1 MKRILLLLLAVF
13 FSASLVAQTGEIQ
26 GKVLDPDLGEGL
38 PFATVTTVVNGTLTG
53 AQTDFDGFYS
63 IKPLPPGNYE
73 VTVQYVGYQTQ
84 VINNVLV
91 SSDKSTFLD
100 IEMGVESQMMET
112 VVVTEYR
119 VPLLK
124 ADETST
130 GATVTKEDIENL
142 PTRNVQSIASTTA
155 GVYKDEESGN
165 VNVKGAR
172 AEATDYYIDGVKV
185 RGSTAIPASAIEQMS
200 VVTGGVPAKYG
211 DATGG
216 IINIT
221 TRGPSREYHGGIE
234 VLSSK
239 LLDPYDYNLIGGNI
253 SGPILKRNRGTDQE
267 RALLGFIVSA
277 EYQHEKDDF
286 PSYVGVDVVKDSVY
300 NAIVSNPLIQAPN
313 SSGFQKSADFL
324 TSSDFENRD
333 ARETLPRD
341 AINGTFKVDFQP
353 VTNLNFTIGGSY
365 NYNKGGVGLRSAFI
379 KDIVRRMDP
388 LASDHLPVYTDN
400 TYRLF
405 ARFTQRFGARDLNA
419 EVNREEEERGS
430 VFSNAFYSIQFDYT
444 RDRLIREDPVHQD
457 NFFNYGYVGRFDLDR
472 SAVYSQGPIPLED
485 GNGVP
490 ITLTDQDGNPITLSG
505 RIFEGFQETGVSY
518 TADAENSPNPVAV
531 QHNQSLVD
539 LSGGN
544 GSFNNLAEWQTN
556 LGLLNG
562 GRPTTLFS
570 VYSLY
575 YMPGVG
581 FGSYLEDD
589 NDQYRLVFNGSVDI
603 KKPGASDRNK
613 HAIEFGFE
621 YEQRIDR
628 RYFLTAD
635 NLWDRMRRVVSNP
648 GTDIVRDLENPILI
662 IDGEEIPLADYNEDI
677 HGAFSIYD
685 TIAYNFTRLEDSEG
699 NISQSFFDE
708 QVRQQFGFGDYDF
721 VNIDALSPE
730 DLSLD
735 LFSPEDLFGSGTESD
750 NLVQYYGFDHTGKK
764 LSGQPAFE
772 DFFERDEQG
781 RLVGAVGAFRP
792 VYSAAYIQDKFAYK
806 DLNFNIG
813 LRVDRFDAN
822 QKVPKDPYSLYGT
835 RKAGEVTT
843 IDGVAITHPETI
855 GDDFVVYVDDPT
867 NPSSDIKGYRDG
879 DDWYT
884 ADGTFTNDPRIL
896 AESGNLFPY
905 LSGTLNDG
913 NPEDD
918 IQDEDFDLSTA
929 FEDYAPQYS
938 WMPRVAFSFNISDEA
953 QFFAHYSVLT
963 QRPQSRVNA
972 FAEQYYFFSA
982 SATGRL
988 FNNPNLRPEKTID
1001 YQIGFKQKLSRSSV
1015 LSIAAFYRE
1024 MRDMIQVI
1032 AVPFAYPVTSY
1043 NTFGNID
1050 FGTVKGFEISYDLRR
1065 TGNIRLTANYT
1076 LQFADGTGSSDLG
1089 AQNQINSGQAN
1100 IRSINPLDFDSRH
1113 SFNINFDYRFAD
1125 GSKYNGPK
1133 IGGVDLFANAGANFI
1148 LQARSGT
1155 PYTQQAFATP
1165 EGQFGVAG
1173 RPQTFG
1179 SINGSR
1185 LPWNYRVD
1193 MRLDKDFKLRKKKD
1207 GKDALFLNVYLQVQ
1221 NLLNTENV
1229 INVYSYTGSPS
1240 DDGFLTS
1247 PEGQTSVSSQISAES
1262 FTELY
1267 RQKVN
1272 NPTNYGLP
1280 RRIRLG
1286 AAFSF

>member
-1 MKRILLLLLAVF
+1 MKRILLLFLAVF
-13 FSASLVAQTGEIQ
+13 FSASLTAQTGEIQ
-26 GKVLDPDLGEGL
+26 GKVLDPELGEGL
-38 PFATVTTVVNGTLTG
+38 PFATVTTVVQGTLTG

-63 IKPLPPGNYE
+63 IKPLPPGSYE
-73 VTVQYVGYQTQ
+73 VTVKYVGYQTQ
-84 VINNVLV
+84 VIKDVLV
-91 SSDKSTFLD
+91 SADKSTFLD
-100 IEMGVESQMMET
+100 IEMSPEASMIET

-155 GVYKDEESGN
+155 GVYKDDESGD
-165 VNVKGAR
+165 VNVKGSR
-172 AEATDYYIDGVKV
+172 SEATDYYIDGVKV

-221 TRGPSREYHGGIE
+221 TRGPSREFHGGIE

-239 LLDPYDYNLIGGNI
+239 FLDPYDYNLIGGNI
-253 SGPILKRNRGTDQE
+253 SGPILKKNKGTEQE
-267 RALLGFIVSA
+267 RAMLGFIVSA

-286 PSYVGVDVVKDSVY
+286 PSYLGVDVVKDSVKQ
-300 NAIVSNPLIQAPN
+300 ALIDNPLVRSNN
-313 SSGFQKSADFL
+313 SSGFLKSADFL
-324 TSSDFENRD
+324 TADDFENLD
-333 ARETLPRD
+333 ARPSLPRD
-341 AINGTFKVDFQP
+341 ALNGTFKVDFQP
-353 VTNLNFTIGGSY
+353 VRNLNFTVGGSY

-379 KDIVRRMDP
+379 KDVMRRMDP
-388 LASDHLPVYTDN
+388 LASEHLPVYTDN

-405 ARFTQRFGARDLNA
+405 ARFTQRFGGRVEELV
-419 EVNREEEERGS
+419 EGEEEKGGL
-430 VFSNAFYSIQFDYT
+430 FSNAFYSIQIDYT
-444 RDRLIREDPVHQD
+444 RDRLIREDPIHKD
-457 NFFNYGYVGRFDLDR
+457 NLFNYGYIGRFDIDR
-472 SAVYSQGPIPLED
+472 APVYSQGPVPLED
-485 GNGVP
+485 SNGVP
-490 ITLTDQDGNPITLSG
+490 IPLTGPDGQPLSLSG
-505 RIFEGFQETGVSY
+505 RIFEGFQETGV
-518 TADAENSPNPVAV
+518 TFTGDLENDPNPVGI
-531 QHNQSLVD
+531 QHNNALQELA
-539 LSGGN
+539 GGP
-544 GSFNNLAEWQTN
+544 GSFNNLAQWQSN

-562 GRPTTLFS
+562 GRPVTLFS

-589 NDQYRLVFNGSVDI
+589 NDQYRLVFNGSADI

-628 RYFLTAD
+628 RFFITAD
-635 NLWDRMRRVVSNP
+635 DLWDRMRRIVSNP
-648 GTDIVRDLENPILI
+648 GLDIVRDLENPILV
-662 IDGEEIPLADYNEDI
+662 IDGEEIPLAEYSDEI

-685 TIAYNFTRLEDSEG
+685 TVRYDFTRLEDSEG

-708 QVRQQFGFGDYDF
+708 QVREQFGYGSFDF
-721 VNIDALSPE
+721 VNIDQLTPDE
-730 DLSLD
+730 LSLD
-735 LFSPEDLFGSGTESD
+735 MFSPEDLFGSGTQSD
-750 NLVQYYGFDHTGKK
+750 NLVDYYGFDHTGKK
-764 LSGQPAFE
+764 LSSQPAFE
-772 DFFERDEQG
+772 DFFKRDEDG
-781 RLVGAVGAFRP
+781 RLIGAIGAFRP
-792 VYSAAYIQDKFAYK
+792 VYAAAYIQDKFAYK
-806 DLNFNIG
+806 DLNFNVG

-835 RKAGEVTT
+835 RKAGEVTE
-843 IDGVAITHPETI
+843 IEGVSVTHPETI

-867 NPSSDIKGYRDG
+867 NPSPNIKGYRDG
-879 DDWYT
+879 QDWYT
-884 ADGTFTNDPRIL
+884 AEGVFTNDPRIL

-905 LSGTLNDG
+905 LTGTLNDG

-918 IQDEDFDLSTA
+918 IQDPDFDLSTA

-938 WMPRVAFSFNISDEA
+938 WMPRIAFSFNISDEA

-972 FAEQYYFFSA
+972 FAEQYYHLSA

-1024 MRDMIQVI
+1024 MRDMIQII

-1043 NTFGNID
+1043 TTFGNLD

-1065 TGNIRLTANYT
+1065 TGNVRLTANYT
-1076 LQFADGTGSSDLG
+1076 LQFADGTGSADNG
-1089 AQNQINSGQAN
+1089 AENQVNSGQAN
-1100 IRSINPLDFDSRH
+1100 IRAINPLDFDARH
-1113 SFNINFDYRFAD
+1113 SFNINFDFRFKD
-1125 GSKYNGPK
+1125 GSKYNGPR
-1133 IGGVDLFANAGANFI
+1133 IGGLDLFANAGANFI
-1148 LQARSGT
+1148 VQARSGT

-1193 MRLDKDFKLRKKKD
+1193 MRLDKDFKLTKKKD
-1207 GKDALFLNVYLQVQ
+1207 GRDPLYINAYLQVQ
-1221 NLLNTENV
+1221 NLLNTENIV
-1229 INVYSYTGSPS
+1229 NVYSYTGSAS
-1240 DDGFLTS
+1240 DDGYLTS
-1247 PEGQTSVSSQISAES
+1247 PEGQTIVNSQLSPDS

-1286 AAFSF
+1286 VAFSF